1 MKTMNK
7 IIEKLLEPDVI
18 VVFDTDGVL
27 APYEWDKNNRH
38 CMPDVEWDERLKQQ
52 EDIYKLIRPV
62 KAFQDFIK
70 QKDIKTIFVC
80 SKTGQAELESKT
92 DFCKDNYD
100 ILAENIQ
107 FVKDKADKL
116 CVLDK
121 IRDSLNVPEDK
132 IAIVEDTVKTLDMIA
147 ADRDYITV
155 HVSSFLD

>member
-1 MKTMNK
+1 MNT
-7 IIEKLLEPDVI
+7 IIKKLLEPDVI

-27 APYEWDKNNRH
+27 APYEWGKNNRH
-38 CMPDVEWDERLKQQ
+38 CMPNAEWDERLEQH

-62 KAFQDFIK
+62 KIFQDFIK

-80 SKTGQAELESKT
+80 SKSGQDEMASKAT
-92 DFCKDNYD
+92 FCKDNYG

-116 CVLDK
+116 CVLDQ
-121 IRDSLNVPEDK
+121 IRDRLNIPENK
-132 IAIVEDTVKTLDMIA
+132 IAIVEDTVETLNTIA
-147 ADRDYITV
+147 QDRDYITV

>member
-1 MKTMNK
+1 MNT
-7 IIEKLLEPDVI
+7 IIKKLLEPDVI

-27 APYEWDKNNRH
+27 APYEWGKNNRH
-38 CMPDVEWDERLKQQ
+38 CMPNAEWDERLEQH

-62 KAFQDFIK
+62 KIFQDFIK

-80 SKTGQAELESKT
+80 SKSGQDEMASKAA
-92 DFCKDNYD
+92 FCKDNYG

-116 CVLDK
+116 CVLDQ
-121 IRDSLNVPEDK
+121 IRDRLNIPENK

>member
-1 MKTMNK
+1 MNK

-27 APYEWDKNNRH
+27 APYEWGKNNRH
-38 CMPDVEWDERLKQQ
+38 CMSDAEWDERLEQQ

-62 KAFQDFIK
+62 KVFQDFIK

-80 SKTGQAELESKT
+80 SKTGQAELKYKT
-92 DFCKDNYD
+92 DFCK
-100 ILAENIQ
+100 
-107 FVKDKADKL
+107 DKL

-132 IAIVEDTVKTLDMIA
+132 IAELEEKIA
-147 ADRDYITV
+147 KKNATMNTKKSR
-155 HVSSFLD
+155 

>member
-1 MKTMNK
+1 MNEVIK
-7 IIEKLLEPDVI
+7 KLLEPDVI
-18 VVFDTDGVL
+18 VAFDTDGVL
-27 APYEWDKNNRH
+27 APYEWGKNNRH
-38 CMPDVEWDERLKQQ
+38 CMPDAEWDERLEQQ

-80 SKTGQAELESKT
+80 SKTGQAELKSKT
-92 DFCKDNYD
+92 DFCKDNYG
-100 ILAENIQ
+100 ILDENIQ

>member
-1 MKTMNK
+1 
-7 IIEKLLEPDVI
+7 
-18 VVFDTDGVL
+18 
-27 APYEWDKNNRH
+27 
-38 CMPDVEWDERLKQQ
+38 MPDAEWDERLEQQ

-92 DFCKDNYD
+92 DFCKDNYG
-100 ILAENIQ
+100 ILTENIQ